1 METNKT
7 TKEEDKLE
15 NELKTLVSRMKN
27 ENSALKKILF
37 KLKEENEQND
47 VKNNNT
53 KISNQ

>member
-1 METNKT
+1 MEPNKT
-7 TKEEDKLE
+7 IKEEDKLE
-15 NELKTLVSRMKN
+15 KELKTLVSRMKN